1 MPHVHVKNDTGKT
14 IHVAFSGLPLS
25 YENNIETG
33 TIWTRENM
41 PSLIY
46 AVEVREASGGKPFT
60 DEEGAEKAGQIMG
73 ACAAG
78 SASML
83 VGSVTAMAAAKGGS
97 QKGFDVA
104 GGLMNQAC
112 DGK

>member
-1 MPHVHVKNDTGKT
+1 
-14 IHVAFSGLPLS
+14 
-25 YENNIETG
+25 
-33 TIWTRENM
+33 M

-46 AVEVREASGGKPFT
+46 AVEVREANGGKPFT
-60 DEEGAEKAGQIMG
+60 DDESQEKAGQIVG

-83 VGSVTAMAAAKGGS
+83 VGTVTAMAAAKGGS

-112 DGK
+112 DGKRFIQSLFAIDCSQSPH